1 MRRALLFIPWLL
13 AAVPAAATAQEG
25 ITDAAIDRWIVTH
38 AERSKGAEHRNSRR
52 AVVGDL
58 DGDGRS
64 DVAVLY
70 TIEGAQGHDF
80 ALRYLAVF
88 RRGASGLDY
97 ETHLLVGGKG
107 IREVNR
113 AAILAG
119 TVVLETLE
127 YQPKDAV
134 CCPSKSARWRYRL
147 REGRLVEVKAA
158 PAKAKG
164 ADAKAAKQ

>member
-1 MRRALLFIPWLL
+1 MRGALLFVSWL
-13 AAVPAAATAQEG
+13 AAAAPVAAPAQEG
-25 ITDAAIDRWIVTH
+25 ITDPAIDRWIVAH

-52 AVVGDL
+52 AVIGDL

-70 TIEGAQGHDF
+70 TIESAKGQAADF

-88 RRGASGLDY
+88 RRGGNGLEY

-113 AAILAG
+113 AAILTG
-119 TVVLETLE
+119 TIVLEALE

-134 CCPSKSARWRYRL
+134 CCPSKPARWRYRL
-147 REGRLVEVKAA
+147 REGRLVQVKS
-158 PAKAKG
+158 
-164 ADAKAAKQ
+164 KQ